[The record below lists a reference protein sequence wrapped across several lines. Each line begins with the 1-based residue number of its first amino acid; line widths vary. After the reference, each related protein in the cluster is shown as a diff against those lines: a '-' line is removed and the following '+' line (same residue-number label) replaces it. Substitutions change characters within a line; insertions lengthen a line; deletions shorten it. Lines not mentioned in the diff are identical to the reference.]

1 MAEEYRIADG
11 YYYTKE
17 HQWAKI
23 EGNRATVGV
32 TDYGQHQ
39 LGDVVFV
46 ELPEIGKEVEAG
58 DPVANLESVKAVTE
72 VYSPL
77 TGKVVGVNDELNN
90 DPSLINV
97 DPYGDGWIYEM
108 EMSDPSEVEDLMTA
122 DDYRAYLEEL
132 EKEEEEVWSTL

>member
-1 MAEEYRIADG
+1 MELEFRIEDG

-17 HQWAKI
+17 HQWAKV
-23 EGNRATVGV
+23 EGNMAVVGV
-32 TDYGQHQ
+32 TDYAQHQ

-46 ELPEIGKEVEAG
+46 ELPEVGKEVEAG
-58 DPVANLESVKAVTE
+58 DTLATIESVKAMSD

-77 TGKVVGVNDELNN
+77 TGKVSSVNEALNE

-97 DPYGDGWIYEM
+97 DPYGDGWICEL

-132 EKEEEEVWSTL
+132 ELQEKESEV

>member
-1 MAEEYRIADG
+1 MELEFRIEDG

-23 EGNRATVGV
+23 EGKTAVVGV
-32 TDYGQHQ
+32 TDYAQHQ

-46 ELPEIGKEVEAG
+46 ELPEVGKEVEAG
-58 DPVANLESVKAVTE
+58 DTLATIESVKAMSD

-77 TGKVVGVNDELNN
+77 TGKVITVNEALNE

-97 DPYGDGWIYEM
+97 DPYGDGWICEL
-108 EMSDPSEVEDLMTA
+108 EMSDPTEVEDLMTA

-132 EKEEEEVWSTL
+132 ELEEKESEV

>member
-1 MAEEYRIADG
+1 MELEFRIEDG

-17 HQWAKI
+17 HQWAKV
-23 EGNRATVGV
+23 EGNMAVVGV
-32 TDYGQHQ
+32 TDYAQHQ

-46 ELPEIGKEVEAG
+46 ELPEVGKEVEAG
-58 DPVANLESVKAVTE
+58 DTLATIESVKAMSD

-77 TGKVVGVNDELNN
+77 TGKVSSVNEALNE

-97 DPYGDGWIYEM
+97 DPYGDGWICELEM
-108 EMSDPSEVEDLMTA
+108 LDPSEVEDLMTA

-132 EKEEEEVWSTL
+132 ELQEKESEV

>member
-1 MAEEYRIADG
+1 MAEEYRIEEG

-17 HQWAKI
+17 HQWAKV
-23 EGNRATVGV
+23 EGNRAVVGV

-132 EKEEEEVWSTL
+132 EKEEEEV